1 MDEKDFRYAPIIS
14 QDLSK
19 LPKSL
24 IIVAGYDPLRDE
36 GIKYAE
42 KLIHF
47 GNDVQ
52 LINYKNMVH
61 GFFLM
66 TKLQDSR
73 NAINKTVSFIK
84 ESTEYV

>member
-1 MDEKDFRYAPIIS
+1 MRKNLYGFIIITKIHLWTKR
-14 QDLSK
+14 LSICLSLVK
-19 LPKSL
+19 IYLSPKSL

-61 GFFLM
+61 GFF
-66 TKLQDSR
+66 
-73 NAINKTVSFIK
+73 
-84 ESTEYV
+84 